1 MSAMRRRCRF
11 ARQAR
16 GRSWAVG
23 AMWRRCRFAR
33 QARGRS
39 ALWALCGGAVALRG
53 RRAVLGCGRY
63 AATLPL
69 CAAGARAVWAVGA
82 TRHVAAFA
90 RQGAGGLGLWAL
102 CGDAAALRGRRA
114 GGLGCGRYATRC
126 CFCAA
131 GGGRSWAVGA
141 MRRRCRF
148 ARQAGGA
155 VPRAHRSRGAK
166 KQPPFRA
173 AVRLLISWP
182 SCSGRPSRDRGGLW
196 RSRRP

>member
-11 ARQAR
+11 ARQAC

-23 AMWRRCRFAR
+23 AIRRRCCF
-33 QARGRS
+33 
-39 ALWALCGGAVALRG
+39 
-53 RRAVLGCGRY
+53 
-63 AATLPL
+63 
-69 CAAGARAVWAVGA
+69 CAAGARAVCAVGA
-82 TRHVAAFA
+82 MRRRCCFTR
-90 RQGAGGLGLWAL
+90 QAGGLGLWAL